1 MKKLKQILGVALVA
15 TMVLSSCTAE
25 KRVYTK
31 GYNINWY
38 GGKSKVNQAT
48 ANNSKS
54 NEKTESLA
62 SVIVNKVSKTSE
74 KEAMKMRAMN
84 AVPFKTEKTASIV
97 NNQVVTAAVVE
108 SVKRADLPK
117 VVKKTIIRKA
127 KKMNPEAMPVSG
139 GKSQVVALVLA
150 VVIGGLG
157 IHRFYLGYTWQGV
170 VQLLTA
176 GACGVWTLIDII
188 RIATGDLGPNGG
200 RYDKTL

>member
-38 GGKSKVNQAT
+38 GGKSKVSQVSADRQ
-48 ANNSKS
+48 
-54 NEKTESLA
+54 KTNHLESLTASSATGLSDELNYQEMKFRSIEVIPSNTKEVTA
-62 SVIVNKVSKTSE
+62 SVI
-74 KEAMKMRAMN
+74 
-84 AVPFKTEKTASIV
+84 
-97 NNQVVTAAVVE
+97 AAVE
-108 SVKRADLPK
+108 AAELPK
-117 VVKKTIIRKA
+117 VVKKTIVRKA
-127 KKMNPEAMPVSG
+127 KKMNPEAMPVTG
-139 GKSQVVALVLA
+139 DKSQVVALVLA
-150 VVIGGLG
+150 IVIGGLG

-176 GACGVWTLIDII
+176 GACGVWSLIDII

>member
-38 GGKSKVNQAT
+38 GGKSKVNAI
-48 ANNSKS
+48 KS
-54 NEKTESLA
+54 DNFKTNQLESLTASSVEGLSDELNYQEMKFRSIEVIPSPVIETKADKKAITA
-62 SVIVNKVSKTSE
+62 SVI
-74 KEAMKMRAMN
+74 
-84 AVPFKTEKTASIV
+84 
-97 NNQVVTAAVVE
+97 AAVE
-108 SVKRADLPK
+108 SADMPK

-139 GKSQVVALVLA
+139 EKSQIVALILA
-150 VVIGGLG
+150 IVVGGLG
-157 IHRFYLGYTWQGV
+157 IHRFYLGYTWQGI
-170 VQLLTA
+170 VQLLTL
-176 GACGVWTLIDII
+176 GACGIWSLIDLI

>member
-38 GGKSKVNQAT
+38 GGKSKVNQVSA
-48 ANNSKS
+48 
-54 NEKTESLA
+54 EKLKTNHLESLTASSVTGLSDELNYQEMKFRSIELIPSPLTETKTDKKAISA
-62 SVIVNKVSKTSE
+62 SVI
-74 KEAMKMRAMN
+74 
-84 AVPFKTEKTASIV
+84 
-97 NNQVVTAAVVE
+97 AAVE
-108 SVKRADLPK
+108 SADMPK

-127 KKMNPEAMPVSG
+127 KKMNPEAMPESG
-139 GKSQVVALVLA
+139 EKSQVVALILA
-150 VVIGGLG
+150 IVVGGLG

-170 VQLLTA
+170 VQLLTL
-176 GACGVWTLIDII
+176 GACGIWSLIDLI

-200 RYDKTL
+200 KYDKTL